1 MSPSLV
7 SAERIVTIL
16 DEIIPGRNNA
26 EAKLDEVTFGQKQ
39 IR

>member
-16 DEIIPGRNNA
+16 DKIIPRRNNA
-26 EAKLDEVTFGQKQ
+26 EAKIDEATFRQKQ